1 MAGRE
6 ADPVVTG
13 PLEAATGE
21 VLVQHVEPERDI
33 VIYTY
38 ATPDHPEGFRTAS
51 VLQLDTGVITDAYGR
66 RLSA

>member
-1 MAGRE
+1 MASRE

-21 VLVQHVEPERDI
+21 VLVQHVEPEREI
-33 VIYTY
+33 AIYSY
-38 ATPDHPEGFRTAS
+38 AAPDHPEGFRTAS
-51 VLQLDTGVITDAYGR
+51 VLQLGTGIITDAYGH

>member
-13 PLEAATGE
+13 PLESATGE
-21 VLVQHVEPERDI
+21 VLVQHIDPEREI
-33 VIYTY
+33 AIYTH
-38 ATPDHPEGFRTAS
+38 AASDHPEGFRTAF
-51 VLQLDTGVITDAYGR
+51 VLQLDTGVVTDAYGR